1 MIFPPLHPATAVVLA
16 GLLAC
21 DPQPV
26 PEIQVNYAEKPPVFF
41 NSHSTVQLRALAPT
55 LGTVNL
61 ADFPIT
67 TGVTRGKIT
76 METSILFRSKSNLL
90 GRYCLWQAEVAIN
103 VSYRPEVYI
112 AKEYRPGSCRYAQ
125 TKLHELRH
133 VEVDKSVMKELLPRL
148 KKVAAA
154 RAAKIGTR
162 GPFDETQ
169 REAAKSIL
177 LHSMQEAVSGEL
189 DRIESVRHMRQQLID
204 TPAEYTR
211 LSLACPGEPIR

>member
-1 MIFPPLHPATAVVLA
+1 MIPPLHPATAIVLV

-21 DPQPV
+21 DAQPG
-26 PEIQVNYAEKPPVFF
+26 PEIQVNYAEKQPVFL
-41 NSHSTVQLRALAPT
+41 NSYTTDELRAIAPS
-55 LGTVNL
+55 LGTAKL

-67 TGVTRGKIT
+67 SGVTQGKIT
-76 METSILFRSKSNLL
+76 METSILFRSQGNLL
-90 GRYCLWQAEVAIN
+90 GRYCLWQAEVTIN

-112 AKEYRPGSCRYAQ
+112 AKEYRPGSCRYMQ

-133 VEVDKSVMKELLPRL
+133 VEVDKGVMKELLPGV
-148 KKVAAA
+148 KKVVTA
-154 RAAKIGTR
+154 RAAKIGVR

-177 LHSMQEAVSGEL
+177 LHSMQDAVSAEL
-189 DRIESVRHMRQQLID
+189 DKIESVRQTRQQVID

-211 LSLACPGEPIR
+211 LSQSCPGEPIR